1 MSQLKVNS
9 IVPVGGLPSG
19 ATGGGIIQCVQ
30 TVRTDVQSTSS
41 MTFVDLLT
49 LSITPSQNSSKILLM
64 YKVPMSAAVNGYS
77 GMVRLVRGSTAIYIG
92 DSYTS
97 NTRASSQ
104 AVSTTSNGDY
114 RQYELVGQFIDSP
127 ATTSATTYKVQFRND
142 YSGYTVFVG
151 RTHNGNSN
159 DYYAT
164 TPHNLIAMEVTG

>member
-30 TVRTDVQSTSS
+30 SVRTDVQSTTSQS
-41 MTFVDLLT
+41 FVDLLT

-64 YKVPMSAAVNGYS
+64 YKVPMSTSVNGYS

-92 DSYTS
+92 DTFNS

-104 AVSTTSNGDY
+104 AVSTTSNGHY
-114 RQYELVGQFIDSP
+114 RQYDLTGSFIDSP

-151 RTHNGNSN
+151 RTHVGDTN

-164 TPHNLIAMEVTG
+164 LPHNLIAMEVTG